1 MHNESKSRSVMS
13 DSLWPHGLEPARL
26 LFPWSFPEKN
36 TVVGTHSL
44 LQGLF
49 PTHISYIS
57 CIGRWVLY
65 HLAPPGKPW
74 RYLIKTPKL
83 LMIFQREVFIG
94 EIWCEAC
101 RVPASLLIGGD
112 CGGRAVLQESCL
124 LPSVTILQL
133 GGGRSFH
140 FSSAKLFVSPGD
152 VARQASLSVEFSRK
166 ECWSGLPFLPLG
178 GLPSPGIRAAPP
190 VSPVLPVESL
200 PQCFQGGAWGEEPI
214 CQCRRHK
221 RSGFNP
227 WVRKVPWRREWQ
239 LTPVFLP
246 GESPWTGEPGGLPF
260 IWAQSG
266 GHRLKWLGM
275 HILFPLVPP
284 GSHEFLQKNSK
295 VLLCHPLRRKRD
307 PAPSLH
313 CFSSVP
319 PLFLRSLPS

>member
-1 MHNESKSRSVMS
+1 M
-13 DSLWPHGLEPARL
+13 
-26 LFPWSFPEKN
+26 
-36 TVVGTHSL
+36 
-44 LQGLF
+44 
-49 PTHISYIS
+49 
-57 CIGRWVLY
+57 
-65 HLAPPGKPW
+65 
-74 RYLIKTPKL
+74 
-83 LMIFQREVFIG
+83 
-94 EIWCEAC
+94 
-101 RVPASLLIGGD
+101 PASLLIGGD

-178 GLPSPGIRAAPP
+178 GLPNPGIRAAPP

-214 CQCRRHK
+214 CQCWRHK

-266 GHRLKWLGM
+266 GHRLK
-275 HILFPLVPP
+275 
-284 GSHEFLQKNSK
+284 
-295 VLLCHPLRRKRD
+295 
-307 PAPSLH
+307 
-313 CFSSVP
+313 
-319 PLFLRSLPS
+319 